1 MPPKTKH
8 PQYEQMDQITHIHE
22 RSDMYVGAST
32 RQLERDEY
40 CVTVKSKPEE
50 QAINPKIYKKDTIKY
65 SPALL
70 RIFVEA
76 LSNAI
81 DNVWRSSQAKTPC
94 TKIKVDLDPV
104 TGRTTIWNDG
114 LWIPADLHEK
124 SGLYNAELIF
134 GHLLTSSNYDDK
146 EERMTSGRNGLG
158 IKLTNVFSK
167 EFTVK
172 AYDPES
178 TTLFQKTWV
187 NNMRDSKP
195 HKLTHPKAKNGY
207 TEVSWIP
214 DFEKFKMTAYDQAA
228 LSVIYYQVLNA
239 AMVTKIPVWL
249 NGVKIHFKSLMDYAR
264 CFDTIGQSI
273 DQKQYTTMSSK
284 DCEVVLC
291 GSVGTDATQDNLQE
305 FSHIAFVNG
314 VFNKDGGVH
323 VDQWSEE
330 IFRPIVAKLN
340 KPGKPQIT
348 IKDVKRHFT
357 LFCTTTIGNPKF
369 SSQSK
374 TRFVGPPVTVS
385 VEQRNVN
392 SIMKWNCIDSIR
404 DVIRSKELL
413 SLKKTEKKTK
423 VFKKIP
429 GYDPANN
436 AGGKNAKDCT
446 LILCE
451 GLSAKTY
458 AVVGIDVGVGERRGR
473 DWFGIY
479 PLRGKLLN
487 VRNASM
493 QSTASNKEIT
503 DVIQA
508 LGLRHGVD
516 YEDDANF
523 NQLNYGKLMIMTDAD
538 VDGTHIKGLILNFI
552 HHLFPSLLKR
562 PNAFVLSMQTPIVK
576 VFNPRSSVTFYT
588 EDDFH
593 TYMESLD
600 VAQKQRVKYYK
611 GLGTSSDQE
620 VRETFGK
627 KLINFVEGPD
637 CDKSINKA
645 FNGKFAND
653 RKNWLER
660 YQPKQIPQYSCT
672 DALCDMPVDQ
682 FIDQDL
688 IKFSLNDCERSIPNV
703 IDGLKNSHRKILYA
717 GFKKPLSDSPSG
729 SSVKVAQFSGYVA
742 EHTNYHHGEQ
752 CLMGTIIGMAQDFPG
767 SNNLPPLVRDGQF
780 GCVDPETEVLLWNS
794 EIKQAKDIK
803 VGDKLIGDDGTPR
816 IVSKTIKGVDTMYK
830 IKNGNMDDYIV
841 NSNHILTCYLSSHK
855 SIYWKES
862 NKTWKMMYYKDKKF
876 LEKSISTIESSTNKH
891 FNSSVL
897 TKQEAYD
904 KMVDFSKNIQDNP
917 IFDINLQEYLK
928 LPKYVREKIKG
939 VVNSTVINWDEQDI
953 EIDPYILGLWLG
965 DGMSDCHAF
974 SSIDAEIIKHWAIWL
989 DKIGCEILHVENYNN
1004 HESCSYYIRR
1014 RGSGKD
1020 SFPIGSHKHTSENCK
1035 GCNTSNIKTGAC
1047 DWVFDKKEDNF
1058 ECNGYNTDGNH
1069 AKNLNP
1075 FKELMKK
1082 NSLYK
1087 NKHVPIEYIVNSE
1100 ENRLKLLAGVID
1112 TDGSIKKHGN
1122 SYSYR
1127 IAQSNE
1133 RAHMIESLRII
1144 AGSLGFRSKIYKNK
1158 ANNMLELSITGDI
1171 HKIPVKVARKKLN
1184 TSSNEMIRNTFIHH
1198 IEVEKISNGNFCGW
1212 HIDKNERFLLSDFTI
1227 THNTRL
1233 HGGKDAASPR
1243 YIFTKLQPYTRTL
1256 YPKEDDVLLRNI
1268 IDDGDVVEP
1277 TNYVPIL
1284 PNILINGCTAGIGTG
1299 WSCSVPQYNPLDLIK
1314 CVKIWL
1320 QKKTI
1325 LEETE
1330 EGIVSLM
1337 PELTPW
1343 YHNYT
1348 GLIKKINDQK
1358 FESYGTIEKTKQRQQ
1373 TIVKVTELPIGLWTE
1388 KFKEFLED
1396 LLEQKKIKS
1405 MRNYSK
1411 PDIVH
1416 FEITELPDYEL
1427 TLDSLKL
1434 KTHINLTNMVLF
1446 DREGRIHRF
1455 ETIDDI
1461 VEYFCPIRYEFYQKR
1476 KTNQLECMR
1485 DSLVWLTNR
1494 HRFLEEIASDTLVIH
1509 KRPEQDIIKDLI
1521 QRKYKSKAS
1530 DESEKPNYD
1539 YLLNMN
1545 IRSMSQDNI
1554 DKLAKEIA
1562 KLKHDISVLE
1572 KTDESTLWIK
1582 DLDRFEQQYKQ
1593 YLTAGSRKKK

>member
-40 CVTVKSKPEE
+40 CVTVKGNPNE
-50 QAINPKIYKKDTIKY
+50 QAINPKIYKKDQIKY

-81 DNVWRSSQAKTPC
+81 DNVWRSSQANIPC
-94 TKIKVDLDPV
+94 TKIKVDLDPK
-104 TGRTTIWNDG
+104 TGLTTIWNDG

-178 TTLFQKTWV
+178 KTLFQKTWI
-187 NNMRDSKP
+187 NNMRESTP

-214 DFEKFKMTAYDQAA
+214 DFEKFKMVAYDNAA

-249 NGVKIHFKSLMDYAR
+249 NGVKIHFKSLLDYAR
-264 CFDTIGQSI
+264 CFNTIGASI
-273 DQKQYTTMSSK
+273 EQKQYTTMSSK

-291 GSVGTDATQDNLQE
+291 GAVNDSDGSSSQESIQE
-305 FSHIAFVNG
+305 FDHVAFVNG

-323 VDQWSEE
+323 IDQWSEE
-330 IFRPIVAKLN
+330 IFRPIVSKLN
-340 KPGKPQIT
+340 KPGKPQIN
-348 IKDVKRHFT
+348 IKDVKRQFT

-374 TRFVGPPVTVS
+374 TRFVGPNVTVS
-385 VEQRNVN
+385 VEQRNIN
-392 SIMKWNCIDSIR
+392 AILKWTCIESIR

-413 SLKKTEKKTK
+413 TLKKTEKKSK

-458 AVVGIDVGVGERRGR
+458 AVVGIDVGVGQRCGR

-508 LGLRHGVD
+508 LGLRHGID
-516 YEDDANF
+516 YRNDENY

-562 PNAFVLSMQTPIVK
+562 SEAFIVSMQTPIVK
-576 VFNPRSSVTFYT
+576 VFNPRSSITFYT

-593 TYMESLD
+593 NYMESNESSH
-600 VAQKQRVKYYK
+600 KQRIKYYK

-627 KLINFVEGPD
+627 KLINFIEGTE

-645 FNGKFAND
+645 FHGKYAND
-653 RKNWLER
+653 RKNWLET
-660 YQPKQIPQYSCT
+660 YEPKQIQQYSCT
-672 DALCDMPVDQ
+672 DPLCDMPVDQ

-688 IKFSLNDCERSIPNV
+688 IKFSLNDCERSIPNIV
-703 IDGLKNSHRKILYA
+703 DGLKNSHRKILYA
-717 GFKKPLSDSPSG
+717 AFKKPLSDSPSG

-780 GCVDPETEVLLWNS
+780 GS
-794 EIKQAKDIK
+794 
-803 VGDKLIGDDGTPR
+803 
-816 IVSKTIKGVDTMYK
+816 
-830 IKNGNMDDYIV
+830 
-841 NSNHILTCYLSSHK
+841 
-855 SIYWKES
+855 
-862 NKTWKMMYYKDKKF
+862 
-876 LEKSISTIESSTNKH
+876 
-891 FNSSVL
+891 
-897 TKQEAYD
+897 
-904 KMVDFSKNIQDNP
+904 
-917 IFDINLQEYLK
+917 
-928 LPKYVREKIKG
+928 
-939 VVNSTVINWDEQDI
+939 
-953 EIDPYILGLWLG
+953 
-965 DGMSDCHAF
+965 
-974 SSIDAEIIKHWAIWL
+974 
-989 DKIGCEILHVENYNN
+989 
-1004 HESCSYYIRR
+1004 
-1014 RGSGKD
+1014 
-1020 SFPIGSHKHTSENCK
+1020 
-1035 GCNTSNIKTGAC
+1035 
-1047 DWVFDKKEDNF
+1047 
-1058 ECNGYNTDGNH
+1058 
-1069 AKNLNP
+1069 
-1075 FKELMKK
+1075 
-1082 NSLYK
+1082 
-1087 NKHVPIEYIVNSE
+1087 
-1100 ENRLKLLAGVID
+1100 
-1112 TDGSIKKHGN
+1112 
-1122 SYSYR
+1122 
-1127 IAQSNE
+1127 
-1133 RAHMIESLRII
+1133 
-1144 AGSLGFRSKIYKNK
+1144 
-1158 ANNMLELSITGDI
+1158 
-1171 HKIPVKVARKKLN
+1171 
-1184 TSSNEMIRNTFIHH
+1184 
-1198 IEVEKISNGNFCGW
+1198 
-1212 HIDKNERFLLSDFTI
+1212 
-1227 THNTRL
+1227 RL

-1256 YPKEDDVLLRNI
+1256 YPRDDDVLLRSV

-1277 TNYVPIL
+1277 YYYVPIL

-1330 EGIVSLM
+1330 EGIVSLL
-1337 PELTPW
+1337 PEIIPW
-1343 YHNYT
+1343 YQNYT
-1348 GLIKKINDQK
+1348 GIIKKINDQK
-1358 FESYGTIEKTKQRQQ
+1358 FESYGTIEKCTKRSQ

-1388 KFKEFLED
+1388 KFKDFLED

-1405 MRNYSK
+1405 MKNYSK
-1411 PDIVH
+1411 PDVVL
-1416 FEITELPDYEL
+1416 FEIVELPEYEL
-1427 TLDSLKL
+1427 DIDSLKL
-1434 KTHINLTNMVLF
+1434 KTHISLTNMVLF
-1446 DREGRIHRF
+1446 NRQNRIQRF

-1461 VEYFCPIRYEFYQKR
+1461 IEYFCPIRYEFYQKR
-1476 KTNQLECMR
+1476 KTHQLKEMKN
-1485 DSLVWLTNR
+1485 SLMWLQNK
-1494 HRFLEEIASDTLVIH
+1494 HRFLIEIASDTLIIH
-1509 KRPEQDIIKDLI
+1509 KRSETEIVNDLI
-1521 QRKYKSKAS
+1521 QRNYKSKSNEKS
-1530 DESEKPNYD
+1530 DYD

-1554 DKLAKEIA
+1554 NRLAKEIE
-1562 KLKHDISVLE
+1562 KLQQDIQDLDN
-1572 KTDESTLWIK
+1572 TDESTLWIN
-1582 DLDRFEQQYKQ
+1582 DLSRFEQQYKQ
-1593 YLTAGSRKKK
+1593 YIASTNRKKQK

>member
-1 MPPKTKH
+1 MSPKNNRPK
-8 PQYEQMDQITHIHE
+8 YEQMDQITHIHE
-22 RSDMYVGAST
+22 RSDMYVGAAT
-32 RQLERDEY
+32 RQKERDEY
-40 CVTVKSKPEE
+40 IVKVAAKPEN
-50 QAINPKIYKKDTIKY
+50 QADNPIITKVDEIKY

-81 DNVWRSSQAKTPC
+81 DNVWRSSEASKPC
-94 TKIKVDLDPV
+94 TKIKVDVDPV
-104 TGRTTIWNDG
+104 TGRTSIWNDG
-114 LWIPADLHEK
+114 LSIPIEPHET
-124 SGLYNAELIF
+124 SGIMIPELIF
-134 GHLLTSSNYDDK
+134 GHLLTSSNYNDD

-172 AYDPES
+172 TYDPS
-178 TTLFQKTWV
+178 SVSLFVKTWR
-187 NNMRDSKP
+187 NNMRESDP
-195 HKLTHPKAKNGY
+195 HKITHPKQKNGY

-214 DFEKFKMTAYDQAA
+214 DFEKFKMVAYDKAI
-228 LSVIYYQVLNA
+228 LSVIYCQVLNA

-249 NGVKIHFKSLMDYAR
+249 NGKKIHFKTLVDYAK
-264 CFDTIGQSI
+264 CFEGTSQQFDA
-273 DQKQYTTMSSK
+273 KQAISMKSK
-284 DCEVVLC
+284 DTEVVLC
-291 GSVGTDATQDNLQE
+291 SLGSDDSKDTVQDFE
-305 FSHIAFVNG
+305 HVAFVNG
-314 VFNKDGGVH
+314 VYNKDGGVH

-330 IFRPIVAKLN
+330 IFRPIIGKLN
-340 KPGKPQIT
+340 KPSKPQIT
-348 IKDVKRHFT
+348 IKDVKKHFRM
-357 LFCTTTIGNPKF
+357 FCVTQIANPKF

-374 TRFVGPPVTVS
+374 TRFVGPVPTTL
-385 VEQRNVN
+385 VETKHINA
-392 SIMKWNCIDSIR
+392 IMKWNCIDSIR

-413 SLKKTEKKTK
+413 TLKKTEKKTK

-436 AGGKNAKDCT
+436 AGTKKSSDCT

-458 AVVGIDVGVGERRGR
+458 AVVGIDVGVGKHRGR

-503 DVIQA
+503 DMIQA

-516 YEDDANF
+516 YQDDANYA
-523 NQLNYGKLMIMTDAD
+523 QLNYGRLMIMTDAD

-562 PNAFVLSMQTPIVK
+562 SDPFITSMQTPIVK
-576 VFNPRSSVTFYT
+576 IFNPRSPITFYT
-588 EDDFH
+588 EEDFH
-593 TYMESLD
+593 KYMQQNESN
-600 VAQKQRVKYYK
+600 KSRVKYYK

-627 KLINFVEGPD
+627 KLIEFVSD
-637 CDKSINKA
+637 QSSDISMNKA

-653 RKNWLER
+653 RKQWLER
-660 YQPKQIPQYSCT
+660 YTPQEIPQYSCT
-672 DALCDMPVDQ
+672 DPLCSMPVAE
-682 FIDQDL
+682 FIDRDL
-688 IKFSLNDCERSIPNV
+688 IKFSLNDCERSLPHI

-717 GFKKPLSDSPSG
+717 AFKKPLSDSPG
-729 SSVKVAQFSGYVA
+729 GASVKVAQFSGYVA

-767 SNNLPPLVRDGQF
+767 SNNVPLLVRDGQF
-780 GCVDPETEVLLWNS
+780 GCVDPETEVFLWNS
-794 EIKQAKDIK
+794 EIKKAKDIK

-816 IVSKTIKGVDTMYK
+816 VVSKTIKGTDTMYK
-830 IKNGNMDDYIV
+830 IKNGKMDDYIV

-862 NKTWKMMYYKDKKF
+862 NKTWKMLYYNDKKF
-876 LEKSISTIESSTNKH
+876 SEKSISTIESSNSNH
-891 FNSSVL
+891 HNSSEL
-897 TKQEAYD
+897 TKEEAYD
-904 KMVDFSKNIQDNP
+904 KMVEFSKNIQDNP
-917 IFDINLQEYLK
+917 IFDINLQEYLN
-928 LPKYVREKIKG
+928 LPKYIRDKIKG
-939 VVNSTVINWDEQDI
+939 VINSNVINWEEQDI

-974 SSIDAEIIKHWAIWL
+974 SSIDAEIIKSWAIWL

-1014 RGSGKD
+1014 RGSGSD
-1020 SFPIGSHKHTSENCK
+1020 SAQDSYPIGSHKHTSQNCK

-1058 ECNGYNTDGNH
+1058 ECNGYNVDGNH

-1082 NSLYK
+1082 NNLYK

-1100 ENRLKLLAGVID
+1100 ENRLKLLAGMID
-1112 TDGSIKKHGN
+1112 TDGSVSKRGN
-1122 SYSYR
+1122 SYNYR
-1127 IAQSNE
+1127 ISQSID
-1133 RAHMIESLRII
+1133 RSHMIESLRIV
-1144 AGSLGFRSKIYKNK
+1144 AGSLGFRSKIYKNTSG
-1158 ANNMLELSITGDI
+1158 NMLELSITGNI
-1171 HKIPVKVARKKLN
+1171 HKIPVKVQRKKIN
-1184 TSSNEMIRNTFIHH
+1184 TIPNEIIKNTFIHN
-1198 IEVEKISNGNFCGW
+1198 IEIEEISHGNFCGW

-1256 YPKEDDVLLRNI
+1256 YPRDDDVLLTNV

-1277 TNYVPIL
+1277 QFYAPIL

-1299 WSCSVPQYNPLDLIK
+1299 WSCFVPQYNPLDLVE

-1320 QKKTI
+1320 KKKTI
-1325 LEETE
+1325 FEESE
-1330 EGIVSLM
+1330 DGLFSLL

-1343 YHNYT
+1343 YNGYT
-1348 GLIKKINDQK
+1348 GTIKKINDQK
-1358 FESYGTIEKTKQRQQ
+1358 FESYGIFEKTTQRQQ

-1388 KFKEFLED
+1388 KFKDYLED
-1396 LLEQKKIKS
+1396 LLEQKKIKA
-1405 MRNYSK
+1405 MKNYSK

-1416 FEITELPDYEL
+1416 FEITELPDFEL
-1427 TLDSLKL
+1427 NYDSLKL
-1434 KTHINLTNMVLF
+1434 KTSINLTNMVLF
-1446 DREGRIHRF
+1446 TREGRLQRF
-1455 ETIDDI
+1455 EMIDDI
-1461 VEYFCPIRYEFYQKR
+1461 IEYFCQVRYEYYEKR
-1476 KTNQLECMR
+1476 KINQLKVMKEQ
-1485 DSLVWLTNR
+1485 LEWLQNK
-1494 HRFLEEIASDTLVIH
+1494 HKFLEEIMNDTLVIH
-1509 KRPEQDIIKDLI
+1509 KRSEQEIVKDLVS
-1521 QRKYKSKAS
+1521 KNYKSS
-1530 DESEKPNYD
+1530 DTKSPCFD

-1545 IRSMSQDNI
+1545 IRSMSQDKINSLQKDINI
-1554 DKLAKEIA
+1554 LNQNIKN
-1562 KLKHDISVLE
+1562 LE
-1572 KTDESTLWIK
+1572 NTDESSMWIN
-1582 DLDRFEQQYKQ
+1582 DLDKFTQQYQNRTK
-1593 YLTAGSRKKK
+1593 SKSK

>member
-40 CVTVKSKPEE
+40 CVTVKGNPNE
-50 QAINPKIYKKDTIKY
+50 QAINPKIYKKDQIKY

-81 DNVWRSSQAKTPC
+81 DNVWRSSQANIPC
-94 TKIKVDLDPV
+94 TKIKVDLDPK
-104 TGRTTIWNDG
+104 TGQTTIWNDG

-178 TTLFQKTWV
+178 KTLFQKTWI
-187 NNMRDSKP
+187 NNMRESTP

-214 DFEKFKMTAYDQAA
+214 DFEKFKMVAYDNAA

-249 NGVKIHFKSLMDYAR
+249 NGVKIHFKSLLDYAR
-264 CFDTIGQSI
+264 CFNTIGASI
-273 DQKQYTTMSSK
+273 EQKQYTTMSSK

-291 GSVGTDATQDNLQE
+291 GAVNDSDGSSSQESIQE
-305 FSHIAFVNG
+305 FDHVAFVNG

-323 VDQWSEE
+323 IDQWSEE
-330 IFRPIVAKLN
+330 IFRPIVSKLN
-340 KPGKPQIT
+340 KPGKPQIN
-348 IKDVKRHFT
+348 IKDVKRQFT

-374 TRFVGPPVTVS
+374 TRFVGPNVTVS
-385 VEQRNVN
+385 VEQRNIN
-392 SIMKWNCIDSIR
+392 AILKWTCIESIR

-413 SLKKTEKKTK
+413 TLKKTEKKSK

-458 AVVGIDVGVGERRGR
+458 AVVGIDVGVGQRCGR

-508 LGLRHGVD
+508 LGLRHGID
-516 YEDDANF
+516 YRNDENY

-562 PNAFVLSMQTPIVK
+562 SEAFIVSMQTPIVK
-576 VFNPRSSVTFYT
+576 VFNPRSSITFYT

-593 TYMESLD
+593 NYMESNESSH
-600 VAQKQRVKYYK
+600 KQRIKYYK

-627 KLINFVEGPD
+627 KLINFIEGTE

-645 FNGKFAND
+645 FHGKYAND
-653 RKNWLER
+653 RKSWLET
-660 YQPKQIPQYSCT
+660 YEPKQIQQYSCT
-672 DALCDMPVDQ
+672 DPLCDMPVDQ

-688 IKFSLNDCERSIPNV
+688 IKFSLNDCERSIPNIV
-703 IDGLKNSHRKILYA
+703 DGLKNSHRKILYA
-717 GFKKPLSDSPSG
+717 AFKKSLSDSPSG

-780 GCVDPETEVLLWNS
+780 GS
-794 EIKQAKDIK
+794 
-803 VGDKLIGDDGTPR
+803 
-816 IVSKTIKGVDTMYK
+816 
-830 IKNGNMDDYIV
+830 
-841 NSNHILTCYLSSHK
+841 
-855 SIYWKES
+855 
-862 NKTWKMMYYKDKKF
+862 
-876 LEKSISTIESSTNKH
+876 
-891 FNSSVL
+891 
-897 TKQEAYD
+897 
-904 KMVDFSKNIQDNP
+904 
-917 IFDINLQEYLK
+917 
-928 LPKYVREKIKG
+928 
-939 VVNSTVINWDEQDI
+939 
-953 EIDPYILGLWLG
+953 
-965 DGMSDCHAF
+965 
-974 SSIDAEIIKHWAIWL
+974 
-989 DKIGCEILHVENYNN
+989 
-1004 HESCSYYIRR
+1004 
-1014 RGSGKD
+1014 
-1020 SFPIGSHKHTSENCK
+1020 
-1035 GCNTSNIKTGAC
+1035 
-1047 DWVFDKKEDNF
+1047 
-1058 ECNGYNTDGNH
+1058 
-1069 AKNLNP
+1069 
-1075 FKELMKK
+1075 
-1082 NSLYK
+1082 
-1087 NKHVPIEYIVNSE
+1087 
-1100 ENRLKLLAGVID
+1100 
-1112 TDGSIKKHGN
+1112 
-1122 SYSYR
+1122 
-1127 IAQSNE
+1127 
-1133 RAHMIESLRII
+1133 
-1144 AGSLGFRSKIYKNK
+1144 
-1158 ANNMLELSITGDI
+1158 
-1171 HKIPVKVARKKLN
+1171 
-1184 TSSNEMIRNTFIHH
+1184 
-1198 IEVEKISNGNFCGW
+1198 
-1212 HIDKNERFLLSDFTI
+1212 
-1227 THNTRL
+1227 RL

-1256 YPKEDDVLLRNI
+1256 YPRDDDVLLRSV

-1277 TNYVPIL
+1277 YYYVPIL

-1330 EGIVSLM
+1330 EGIVSLL
-1337 PELTPW
+1337 PEIIPW
-1343 YHNYT
+1343 YQNYT
-1348 GLIKKINDQK
+1348 GIIKKINDQK
-1358 FESYGTIEKTKQRQQ
+1358 FESYGTIEKCTKRSQ

-1388 KFKEFLED
+1388 KFKDFLED

-1405 MRNYSK
+1405 MKNYSK
-1411 PDIVH
+1411 PDVVL
-1416 FEITELPDYEL
+1416 FEIVELPEYEL
-1427 TLDSLKL
+1427 DIDSLKL
-1434 KTHINLTNMVLF
+1434 KTHISLTNMVLF
-1446 DREGRIHRF
+1446 NRQNRIQRF

-1461 VEYFCPIRYEFYQKR
+1461 IEYFCPIRYEFYQKR
-1476 KTNQLECMR
+1476 KTHQLKEMKN
-1485 DSLVWLTNR
+1485 SLMWLQNK
-1494 HRFLEEIASDTLVIH
+1494 HRFLIEIASDTLIIH
-1509 KRPEQDIIKDLI
+1509 KRSETEIVNDLI
-1521 QRKYKSKAS
+1521 QRNYKSKSNEKS
-1530 DESEKPNYD
+1530 DYD

-1554 DKLAKEIA
+1554 NRLAKEIE
-1562 KLKHDISVLE
+1562 KLQHDIQDLDN
-1572 KTDESTLWIK
+1572 TDESTLWIN
-1582 DLDRFEQQYKQ
+1582 DLSRFEQQYKQ
-1593 YLTAGSRKKK
+1593 YIASTNRKKQK